1 MDQQSVI
8 VACSRCGAK
17 NRILTEKLSDKPVCG
32 KCRTPLPVAAGA
44 AGRPVDVTDRTFRE
58 EVLAYPGPVLLE
70 CWASWCGACKS
81 AAPTIDQLAMEYAG
95 RLKVAKLN
103 VEQNPAT
110 ASQYGVQSIPT
121 MLLFKGG
128 RSVDRFVGA
137 LPKAE
142 IERHLKSIL

>member
-8 VACSRCGAK
+8 VPCSRCSAK
-17 NRILTEKLSDKPVCG
+17 NRILTEKLSNRPVCG
-32 KCRTPLPVAAGA
+32 KCRTPLPLPAGA

-58 EVLAYPGPVLLE
+58 EVLAYPGPVLVE
-70 CWASWCGACKS
+70 CWTPWCGACKS
-81 AAPTIDQLAMEYAG
+81 AAPTIDQLASQYTG

-103 VEQNPAT
+103 VDQNPGI
-110 ASQYGVQSIPT
+110 ASQYGIQSIPT

-142 IERHLKSIL
+142 IERHLNSIL